1 MDIKDQLIHNIGLDR
16 YNHSLRVVEIAI
28 KLAKI
33 YGEDIERTEIA
44 ALLHDCGKYLDKI
57 SLLKKANNF
66 DIILD
71 SVMEANME
79 LIHAP
84 LGSKIAEVEYGIV
97 NKEILNAIYYHTTG
111 RENMTLLDKII
122 YIADYIEPSRTFYG
136 IDEIRR
142 LAYVDLDKSI
152 LKALDTTI
160 IFLINKNKLIH
171 LNTIEARNYLIMDK
185 RNNEDI

>member
-1 MDIKDQLIHNIGLDR
+1 MDINKQLIHNIGLDR

-33 YGEDIERTEIA
+33 YGEDIEKTETA
-44 ALLHDCGKYLDKI
+44 ALLHDCGKYFDKI

-79 LIHAP
+79 LIHGP

-97 NKEILNAIYYHTTG
+97 NKEILNAIYCHTTG

-171 LNTIEARNYLIMDK
+171 QNTIKARNCLIF
-185 RNNEDI
+185 NNGKKGIM